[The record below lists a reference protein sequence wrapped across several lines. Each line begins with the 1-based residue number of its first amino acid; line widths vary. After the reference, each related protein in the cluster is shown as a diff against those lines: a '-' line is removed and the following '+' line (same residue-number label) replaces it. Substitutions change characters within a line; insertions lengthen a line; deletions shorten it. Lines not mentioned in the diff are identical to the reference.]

1 MTSAGRAAKWH
12 LTSQSVSQQI
22 DRFGADD
29 PNRGTGQLF
38 RRYQRFWASNLLRFS
53 NFTLPTRTDRESRV
67 SSAVEPG
74 VPFSVHREGSLWNE
88 VRFVVYP
95 SFFCV
100 TSDLSPNSL
109 RHHIEVRFL
118 SIRKGKSN
126 PLMCV
131 ELLTQLS
138 PTKSTFAF
146 IGFSGCFS
154 GTILRWL
161 AR

>member
-1 MTSAGRAAKWH
+1 MVSKVIRRRDRSIVTQISAVLGEQFVKILEFH
-12 LTSQSVSQQI
+12 T
-22 DRFGADD
+22 
-29 PNRGTGQLF
+29 
-38 RRYQRFWASNLLRFS
+38 
-53 NFTLPTRTDRESRV
+53 PTRTDRESRV
-67 SSAVEPG
+67 SSGVEPG
-74 VPFSVHREGSLWNE
+74 VPFSVHREGSLLAFLRNE